1 MCDDDDDGRERA
13 RLPFNIAQ
21 IWLGLK
27 KAEDRLVVRDAIH
40 RARPPLWTTVC
51 SDREGWGWTFVQ
63 SRSLAASSWPQSAQM
78 LTRALSSA
86 VLIAGLLL
94 SVPAEAAFD
103 YDNKTTHM
111 TFEHA
116 VRVPGATLPA
126 GHYLFSVGTVPQP
139 RTGV

>member
-1 MCDDDDDGRERA
+1 
-13 RLPFNIAQ
+13 
-21 IWLGLK
+21 
-27 KAEDRLVVRDAIH
+27 
-40 RARPPLWTTVC
+40 
-51 SDREGWGWTFVQ
+51 
-63 SRSLAASSWPQSAQM
+63 M

-86 VLIAGLLL
+86 VLIAG